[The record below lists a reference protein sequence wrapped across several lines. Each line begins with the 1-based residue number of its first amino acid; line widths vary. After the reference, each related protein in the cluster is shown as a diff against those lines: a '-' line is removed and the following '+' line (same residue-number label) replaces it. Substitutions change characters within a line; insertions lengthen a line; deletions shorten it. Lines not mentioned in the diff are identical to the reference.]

1 MEEMQDYYEV
11 LEVPCDAADEEIKR
25 AWHRKQR
32 EYQNDESKITQLNQA
47 YEVLCDPEKRK
58 QYDLNMRFGKQ
69 IESIKEKVRNSE
81 NLEQRNQHLKE
92 AEKLY
97 QDILEMDPENID
109 ALWNLVEIEG
119 MLENQ
124 ERVTGYLLKL
134 EKYVEGKE
142 KLEVCHRLGELYAK
156 QKETDKA
163 IECFQTIYKADVTY
177 EEDIIALARLY
188 YEEKENLKAAMLI
201 LNDSIN
207 RSTDTK
213 YKIIYL
219 CETLRAIRMMKNASY
234 QKVEESLY
242 KKLAAFRTE
251 DEQQNLV
258 NAAALLS
265 CLADILEREDF
276 ECFHR
281 IETIIQEYGTA
292 NEKLNTALEAL
303 QQMAVLM
310 EAGRVHKA
318 IPLFLK
324 ESWTIEDK
332 EQFGRLVVNEAEA
345 IKESLEAVK
354 NEAPAYWEM
363 EKQFL
368 DLEKIINENLKAS
381 IEFQALL
388 KDRSISSY
396 MKEMMECLLL
406 DGFVAL
412 FAVNFF
418 EGKSTEEPATH
429 TGDENSSK
437 EQENRNN
444 IPKLHKKKAEELV
457 KMGKYQEAEA
467 EYDKAIESSGKKL
480 PYYLSK
486 FCFYLFEYQQYG
498 KAIKFLLVV
507 IGKKASFLYWLLLY
521 LICIEHEYDSSFF
534 GFLSTAALVCGNAD
548 WIIRVARIIHRKI
561 NIEWKKYVI
570 RFVILLV
577 GFFVSAKLVSGL
589 SFLGVFLGG
598 IATIA
603 GHCGYICVAVFGV
616 ATAINLIRD
625 IRKFLSMKNNK
636 TT

>member
-1 MEEMQDYYEV
+1 M
-11 LEVPCDAADEEIKR
+11 
-25 AWHRKQR
+25 
-32 EYQNDESKITQLNQA
+32 
-47 YEVLCDPEKRK
+47 
-58 QYDLNMRFGKQ
+58 
-69 IESIKEKVRNSE
+69 
-81 NLEQRNQHLKE
+81 
-92 AEKLY
+92 
-97 QDILEMDPENID
+97 
-109 ALWNLVEIEG
+109 
-119 MLENQ
+119 
-124 ERVTGYLLKL
+124 LKL

-406 DGFVAL
+406 DGFVAFDKMKDRFIEARDL
-412 FAVNFF
+412 FFEKEERGKFQHTLQKMEEYYPCCYKIFADIFF